1 MAARACACVG
11 ECREAGCLVGLVGG
25 RVEDWLVIEEVK
37 QGERVEGS
45 NPPRGAGNQCLQVA
59 VGLIDRTNVQN
70 FVLAGLWSGKVDLKM
85 AWSNSRSVQVAGGL
99 VQNRP
104 TLDPEVGIGRI
115 LGVVGDQV
123 YHTLDRK
130 ADWAWDEATDTAHGN

>member
-1 MAARACACVG
+1 
-11 ECREAGCLVGLVGG
+11 
-25 RVEDWLVIEEVK
+25 
-37 QGERVEGS
+37 
-45 NPPRGAGNQCLQVA
+45 
-59 VGLIDRTNVQN
+59 
-70 FVLAGLWSGKVDLKM
+70 M

-130 ADWAWDEATDTAHGN
+130 ADWAWSEAIDTAHGNQYHVDEETEARIRRKAAEVGSHVT